1 MNTASENEREP
12 GPAAAGSDN
21 AKEFCRS
28 LEPFDLGALTDAG
41 LRRGY
46 TTGSC
51 ATAAVKAALL
61 ALLCNECPQEV
72 NVTLPNGLHLLRIPI
87 HLVRREPDS
96 GAYAEVIKDAGD
108 DPDQTHRATIFA
120 RVQRNNRG
128 NILFQRG
135 EGVGLVTQ
143 PGLQVAIDEPA
154 INPVPRQ
161 MMTAAVHEVLS
172 ESDRETNAGFDLQ
185 IGCKNG
191 EQIAQRTFNPRLGI
205 VGGISIL
212 GTTGIV
218 EPKSM
223 AAFQASIQVY
233 IRVAVGD
240 LPDAIVLAPG
250 NLGQR
255 FARNALG
262 IPSKRVVQMSN
273 FIGLALEYLQQ
284 TLEENQQRLPLLWLV
299 GHPGKLAKILAGDW
313 DTHSGR
319 SRSAIH
325 SITQLAREFGLP
337 SPVSEEF
344 SRCRSIEEAIELV
357 PAETLSPAFWTM
369 VEDRIAAVV
378 APRVANVER
387 IHVRL
392 FRMDGGELGG
402 ATRIA
407 DDK

>member
-1 MNTASENEREP
+1 MK
-12 GPAAAGSDN
+12 SDHESARAN
-21 AKEFCRS
+21 PRKLDQPLQRY
-28 LEPFDLGALTDAG
+28 DLSALTDAG

-51 ATAAVKAALL
+51 AAAAVKAALL
-61 ALLCNECPQEV
+61 SLLCNECPEEV
-72 NVTLPNGLHLLRIPI
+72 NVSLPDGLHFLRIPI
-87 HLVRREPDS
+87 DHVRRESDRR
-96 GAYAEVIKDAGD
+96 AYAEVIKDGGD

-120 RVQRNNRG
+120 RVRHNARG
-128 NILFQRG
+128 SIVFQRG

-143 PGLQVAIDEPA
+143 PGLQVAIGEPA
-154 INPVPRQ
+154 INPVPRK
-161 MMTAAVHEVLS
+161 MMITAVQEVLS
-172 ESDRETNAGFDLQ
+172 ESDRKTNAGFDLE

-191 EQIAQRTFNPRLGI
+191 EQIARRTFNPRLGI

-240 LPDAIVLAPG
+240 SPDAIVLAPG

-262 IPSKRVVQMSN
+262 IPTKRVVQMSN
-273 FIGLALEYLQQ
+273 FIGLSLEYLQQ

-319 SRSAIH
+319 SLSAVH
-325 SITQLAREFGLP
+325 AVTRLAREFRLAP
-337 SPVSEEF
+337 SASEVL
-344 SRCRSIEEAIELV
+344 SRCRSIEEAIESL
-357 PAETLSPAFWTM
+357 PGEMLSPAFWNM
-369 VEDRIAAVV
+369 VENRIATVV
-378 APRVANVER
+378 APRTPNVECIR
-387 IHVRL
+387 VRL
-392 FRMDGGELGG
+392 FRMDGGALGSS
-402 ATRIA
+402 
-407 DDK
+407 K

>member
-1 MNTASENEREP
+1 MKSDHESSSVNSEKLDRP
-12 GPAAAGSDN
+12 LQ
-21 AKEFCRS
+21 RY
-28 LEPFDLGALTDAG
+28 DLSALTDAG
-41 LRRGY
+41 LKRGY

-61 ALLCNECPQEV
+61 SLLCNESPEEV
-72 NVTLPNGLHLLRIPI
+72 NVSLPDGLHFLRIPI
-87 HLVRREPDS
+87 DHVRLESDIT
-96 GAYAEVIKDAGD
+96 AYAEVIKDGGD

-120 RVQRNNRG
+120 RVQRNDRG
-128 NILFQRG
+128 SIVFQRG

-143 PGLQVAIDEPA
+143 PGLQVAIGEPA
-154 INPVPRQ
+154 INPVPRK
-161 MMTAAVHEVLS
+161 MMTAAVQEVLS
-172 ESDRETNAGFDLQ
+172 ESDRETDAGFDLQ

-191 EQIAQRTFNPRLGI
+191 EQIARRTFNPRLGI

-240 LPDAIVLAPG
+240 SPDAIVLAPG

-262 IPSKRVVQMSN
+262 IPTKRVVQMSN
-273 FIGLALEYLQQ
+273 FIGLSLEYLQQ
-284 TLEENQQRLPLLWLV
+284 ALEENQQRLPLLWLV
-299 GHPGKLAKILAGDW
+299 GHPGKLAKLLAGDW

-319 SRSAIH
+319 SLSAVH
-325 SITQLAREFGLP
+325 SVTQLAREFRLP
-337 SPVSEEF
+337 TSASEVL
-344 SRCRSIEEAIELV
+344 SRCRSIEEAIESL

-369 VEDRIAAVV
+369 VEDRIATVV
-378 APRVANVER
+378 APRIPNVEHIR
-387 IHVRL
+387 VRL
-392 FRMDGGELGG
+392 FRMDGGALGNS
-402 ATRIA
+402 
-407 DDK
+407 K

>member
-1 MNTASENEREP
+1 MKSDHESTSASP
-12 GPAAAGSDN
+12 GKLDQPLQ
-21 AKEFCRS
+21 RY
-28 LEPFDLGALTDAG
+28 DLSALTDAG

-61 ALLCNECPQEV
+61 ALLCNECPEVV
-72 NVTLPNGLHLLRIPI
+72 NVSLPDGLHFLRIPI
-87 HLVRREPDS
+87 DHVRRES
-96 GAYAEVIKDAGD
+96 GSAAYAEVIKDGVD
-108 DPDQTHRATIFA
+108 DPDQTHRAAIFA
-120 RVQRNNRG
+120 RVQCNNLG
-128 NILFQRG
+128 NIVFQRG
-135 EGVGLVTQ
+135 EGVGVVTQ
-143 PGLQVAIDEPA
+143 AGLQVAIGEPA
-154 INPVPRQ
+154 INSVPRK
-161 MMTAAVHEVLS
+161 MMSTAVQEVLS
-172 ESDRETNAGFDLQ
+172 ESDRETDAGFDLQ

-191 EQIAQRTFNPRLGI
+191 EQIARRTFNPRLGI

-240 LPDAIVLAPG
+240 SPDAIVLAPG

-262 IPSKRVVQMSN
+262 IPTKRVVQMSN
-273 FIGLALEYLQQ
+273 FIGLSLEYLQQ

-319 SRSAIH
+319 SLSAVH
-325 SITQLAREFGLP
+325 SVTQLAREFRLP
-337 SPVSEEF
+337 PSASEVLG
-344 SRCRSIEEAIELV
+344 RCRSVEEAIESL

-369 VEDRIAAVV
+369 VEDRIAGAV
-378 APRVANVER
+378 APRIPNVESIR
-387 IHVRL
+387 VRL
-392 FRMDGGELGG
+392 FRMDGGALGM
-402 ATRIA
+402 ANR
-407 DDK
+407 

>member
-1 MNTASENEREP
+1 MKSDHESTSADP
-12 GPAAAGSDN
+12 GKLDQPLQ
-21 AKEFCRS
+21 RY
-28 LEPFDLGALTDAG
+28 DLSALTDAG

-61 ALLCNECPQEV
+61 SLLCNECPEEV
-72 NVTLPNGLHLLRIPI
+72 NVSLPDGLHFLRIPI
-87 HLVRREPDS
+87 DHVRRESDS
-96 GAYAEVIKDAGD
+96 AAYAEVIKDGGD
-108 DPDQTHRATIFA
+108 DPDQTHRAAIFA
-120 RVQRNNRG
+120 RVQCNNLG
-128 NILFQRG
+128 SILFRRG

-143 PGLQVAIDEPA
+143 PGLQVAIGEPA
-154 INPVPRQ
+154 INPVPRK
-161 MMTAAVHEVLS
+161 MMSTAVQEVLS
-172 ESDRETNAGFDLQ
+172 ESDRETNAGFDLE

-191 EQIAQRTFNPRLGI
+191 EQIARRTFNPRLGI

-240 LPDAIVLAPG
+240 SPDAIVLAPG

-262 IPSKRVVQMSN
+262 IPTKRVVQMSN
-273 FIGLALEYLQQ
+273 FIGLSLEYLQQ

-319 SRSAIH
+319 SLSAVH
-325 SITQLAREFGLP
+325 SVTQLAREFRLP
-337 SPVSEEF
+337 PSASEVL
-344 SRCRSIEEAIELV
+344 SRCRSIEEAIESL

-369 VEDRIAAVV
+369 VEDRIATVV
-378 APRVANVER
+378 TPRIPNVEHIR
-387 IHVRL
+387 VRL
-392 FRMDGGELGG
+392 FRMDGGELG
-402 ATRIA
+402 IA
-407 DDK
+407 NR